1 MARAMFLAQARRM
14 GSQTSEALET
24 CMRPLQGA
32 PARTA
37 LCRAV
42 LALGFSTLIAAGP
55 VRADAGTDLTKLV
68 RDYGAAEQKI
78 RPRSAAER
86 GDSRYL
92 DGYDESATATY
103 LAARRRINEDSRA
116 RLDRIDAAALKAQD
130 GLTFQI
136 FRWDLED
143 EARELN

>member
-1 MARAMFLAQARRM
+1 MARAMFLAQARPM
-14 GSQTSEALET
+14 GSEASEGLKA
-24 CMRPLQGA
+24 CVRRLQMA

-42 LALGFSTLIAAGP
+42 LGLGFVTLVAAGP
-55 VRADAGTDLTKLV
+55 VRADAGADLTKLV

-92 DGYDESATATY
+92 DGYDESASATY
-103 LAARRRINEDSRA
+103 L
-116 RLDRIDAAALKAQD
+116 
-130 GLTFQI
+130 
-136 FRWDLED
+136 
-143 EARELN
+143 